1 MGNRRKKNMGTSNV
15 GGIKVQD
22 TQLIPYPTKKMVPP
36 IAAKKMTYINKTRPK
51 KKGARTVIALPKRI
65 PYGKYIER

>member
-22 TQLIPYPTKKMVPP
+22 TQLIPYPT
-36 IAAKKMTYINKTRPK
+36 
-51 KKGARTVIALPKRI
+51 
-65 PYGKYIER
+65 